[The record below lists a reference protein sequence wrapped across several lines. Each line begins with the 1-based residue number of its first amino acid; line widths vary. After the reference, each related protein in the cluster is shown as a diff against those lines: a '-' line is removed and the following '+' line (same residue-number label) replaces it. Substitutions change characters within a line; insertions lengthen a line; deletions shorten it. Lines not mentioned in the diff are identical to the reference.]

1 VNTIHRASRLFSAK
15 KLTKDRFR
23 WAACQIDVL
32 EDCLDYPLLKKALAS
47 LPTTLDETYRRIL
60 DTISDEHKSYAVR
73 ILQFLT
79 FSERPLS
86 IEEIVDAIAVNTDGD
101 PYFKKHQLW
110 AHPARLLQRLWHPK
124 TTRIQPSVLQLLL
137 LSVSTASRLIGVAC
151 SLVQASCSP

>member
-86 IEEIVDAIAVNTDGD
+86 VKEIINAIAVNTEGG
-101 PYFKKHQLW
+101 PYFDLSDRMPDHQEISRYCSSL
-110 AHPARLLQRLWHPK
+110 
-124 TTRIQPSVLQLLL
+124 VVV
-137 LSVSTASRLIGVAC
+137 VSTELGDV
-151 SLVQASCSP
+151 L